1 MNITPDTRIADIA
14 TAKPATIK
22 VFQRYNIDFCCG
34 GKRPLAEACQER
46 HMTFGE
52 LRFALEAAEAAG
64 RPDLPSA
71 EAPLQEL
78 VRFIVDHYHA
88 DLREEL
94 PRLGQMAAKVL
105 NVHGGRHPEVIPAL
119 EATFRALREELEM
132 HMMKEERVLFPYVVR
147 LEEMAAAG
155 RTLPTS
161 PFGSIDAPIGA
172 MEHEHD
178 DAGRALARMRELTR
192 GYRPP
197 EGACNTFRGLY
208 HGLEQLETALHE
220 HIHLENNVLF
230 PRAARLEREL
240 MGREVGSPS
249 CAPAR
254 CS

>member
-14 TAKPATIK
+14 TANPATIK
-22 VFQRYNIDFCCG
+22 VFQSYGIDFCCG
-34 GKRPLAEACQER
+34 GKRPLAEACQEK

-52 LRFALEAAEAAG
+52 LRSALEAAGTG

-71 EAPLQEL
+71 EAPIHEL

-105 NVHGGRHPEVIPAL
+105 NVHGARYPEVIPAL
-119 EATFRALREELEM
+119 EATFRELREELEM
-132 HMMKEERVLFPYVVR
+132 HMMKEERILFPYALR
-147 LEEMAAAG
+147 LEEMAASG
-155 RTLPTS
+155 RALPAS
-161 PFGSIDAPIGA
+161 PFGSIEAPIGA
-172 MEHEHD
+172 MEHEHE
-178 DAGRALARMRELTR
+178 DAGRALARMRELTN
-192 GYRPP
+192 GYVPP

-230 PRAARLEREL
+230 PRAARLERVL
-240 MGREVGSPS
+240 MGEEVAVTS
-249 CAPAR
+249 
-254 CS
+254 

>member
-14 TAKPATIK
+14 TANPATIK

-34 GKRPLAEACQER
+34 GKRPLADACQER
-46 HMTFGE
+46 HMTFNE
-52 LRFALEAAEAAG
+52 LRSALEAAGGE

-71 EAPLQEL
+71 EAPLGEL
-78 VRFIVDHYHA
+78 VRFIVDHYHT

-105 NVHGGRHPEVIPAL
+105 NVHGERHPDVIPAL
-119 EATFRALREELEM
+119 EATFRGLREELEM
-132 HMMKEERVLFPYVVR
+132 HMMKEERILFPYVQR
-147 LEEMAAAG
+147 LEEISAAG
-155 RTLPTS
+155 RPLSAS

-178 DAGRALARMRELTR
+178 DAGRALARMRELTH
-192 GYRPP
+192 GFVPP

-208 HGLEQLETALHE
+208 HGLEQLEAALHE

-240 MGREVGSPS
+240 MGQEAEV
-249 CAPAR
+249 PAGAF
-254 CS
+254 